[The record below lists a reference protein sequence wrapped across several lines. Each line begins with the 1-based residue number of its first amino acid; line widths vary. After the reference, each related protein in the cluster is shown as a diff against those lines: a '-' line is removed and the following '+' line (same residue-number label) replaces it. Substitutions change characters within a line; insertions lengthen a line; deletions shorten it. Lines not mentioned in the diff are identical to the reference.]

1 MPAVRRT
8 SLALAFVGALA
19 SFLTLVA
26 PAPTRAAEHVVQI
39 ADSAFSPAT
48 LTISVGDTV
57 TWRNADDRPHTV
69 TSNDGAFDSGNLDEG
84 QGFSFTFTEP
94 GTYTYLC
101 EYHPDMQATIVV
113 EAASVPAPAAG
124 GTTSG
129 GTGGGGP
136 TSAGTDAGGN
146 GTATGDGTAPAGT
159 SHDPRTHDFGQP
171 DTALE
176 APTSLA
182 WLAPLLIGLG
192 LVAFAFGLLP
202 PAREPARAEPPTAG
216 SRR

>member
-1 MPAVRRT
+1 MPAVRRA
-8 SLALAFVGALA
+8 SVALALVGVLA
-19 SFLTLVA
+19 SVLTLAA

-101 EYHPDMQATIVV
+101 EYHEEMQATIVV
-113 EAASVPAPAAG
+113 EAASEAPAAG
-124 GTTSG
+124 GS
-129 GTGGGGP
+129 
-136 TSAGTDAGGN
+136 TSAGTDAGGDE
-146 GTATGDGTAPAGT
+146 TATSGGSAPAGA
-159 SHDPRTHDFGQP
+159 SHDPGTHDP
-171 DTALE
+171 AS
-176 APTSLA
+176 PT
-182 WLAPLLIGLG
+182 P
-192 LVAFAFGLLP
+192 
-202 PAREPARAEPPTAG
+202 R
-216 SRR
+216 SRPRSASPGWRRS

>member
-8 SLALAFVGALA
+8 TLALALVGTLA
-19 SFLTLVA
+19 SVLTLAA
-26 PAPTRAAEHVVQI
+26 PATTRAVEHVVQI

-48 LTISVGDTV
+48 LTISAGDTV

-101 EYHPDMQATIVV
+101 EYHSEMQATIVV
-113 EAASVPAPAAG
+113 EAASTEVPDAG
-124 GTTSG
+124 GAMSGGTVAGGDETTTSG
-129 GTGGGGP
+129 GSTPAGR
-136 TSAGTDAGGN
+136 SHDAGT
-146 GTATGDGTAPAGT
+146 
-159 SHDPRTHDFGQP
+159 HDSGQP

-176 APTSLA
+176 APITLA

-192 LVAFAFGLLP
+192 LVAFALGLVP
-202 PAREPARAEPPTAG
+202 PAREPAPAETPTAG
-216 SRR
+216 WRR